1 MADPCCQSLA
11 AAQAGFPCGQAGL
24 REEAAITSFTEAA
37 KAGVSLQGKFGMAE
51 LRADVLVLGAGM
63 VGVSAALHLQQRGRD
78 VILIDRHERA
88 GEETSYGN
96 AGLIECAS
104 VFPYMFPRDLT
115 QIFQY
120 AINRSPQVRYQ
131 FSDLPAFLPWLAR
144 YFLASSKKR
153 ALHSAMAELPL
164 IRRSLI
170 EHQALIAEANVP
182 ELLRRTGWLKLFRSD
197 ATLASAVREFERAR
211 QYGVEGEVLDGKAI
225 ALREPHL
232 SGEFAGAVYL
242 PAPGFVPDPGALA
255 KAYAALFQRKGGR
268 FLIGDARTLEQ
279 RAGGWRL
286 NGPEGAVAAR
296 EVVVALGPWS
306 DLVFGPLGYSIPL
319 GVKRG
324 YHLHLAP
331 RGNAVL
337 HHPVLDSDL
346 GYLLAPMNRGIRLT
360 TGVEFARRDAPPTL
374 VQLQRAL
381 PRAHALFPLGEAV
394 DAKPWMG
401 ARPCLPDMLP
411 VIGRAPR
418 HAGLWFDFGHQHHGL
433 TLGPATGRLLAEM
446 MTGETPFAD
455 PSPFAVE
462 RFG

>member
-1 MADPCCQSLA
+1 
-11 AAQAGFPCGQAGL
+11 
-24 REEAAITSFTEAA
+24 
-37 KAGVSLQGKFGMAE
+37 MAE
-51 LRADVLVLGAGM
+51 LKADVLVLGAGM

-78 VILIDRHERA
+78 VILVDKHERA
-88 GEETSYGN
+88 GEETSFGN
-96 AGLIECAS
+96 GGLIEAAS
-104 VFPYMFPRDLT
+104 VFPYMFPRDFAV
-115 QIFQY
+115 IFRY
-120 AINRSPQVRYQ
+120 AINSAPQVRYQ
-131 FSDLPAFLPWLAR
+131 FSDLPVFLPWLVR
-144 YFLASSKKR
+144 YFLASSPDR

-170 EHQALIAEANVP
+170 EHEALIAEAKVP
-182 ELLRRTGWLKLFRSD
+182 QLLRRTGWIKLFRSD
-197 ATLASAVREFERAR
+197 ATLENAVRDFERTKH
-211 QYGVEGEVLDGKAI
+211 YGVAGEVLDSKAI
-225 ALREPHL
+225 AAREPNL
-232 SGEFAGAVYL
+232 TGEFAGAVYL

-268 FLIGDARTLEQ
+268 FVVGDARTLEQ
-279 RAGGWRL
+279 VAGGWRVAAAT
-286 NGPEGAVAAR
+286 GAAVAR

-306 DLVFGPLGYSIPL
+306 DLVFRPLGYPIPL
-319 GVKRG
+319 SVKRG

-360 TGVEFARRDAPPTL
+360 TGVEFARRDALPTPI
-374 VQLQRAL
+374 QLQRAL
-381 PRAHALFPLGEAV
+381 PRAHALFPLGDPV

-411 VIGRAPR
+411 VIGKAPR

-455 PSPFAVE
+455 PRPFAAE

>member
-1 MADPCCQSLA
+1 
-11 AAQAGFPCGQAGL
+11 
-24 REEAAITSFTEAA
+24 
-37 KAGVSLQGKFGMAE
+37 MAE
-51 LRADVLVLGAGM
+51 LKADVLVLGAGM

-78 VILIDRHERA
+78 VILVDKHERA
-88 GEETSYGN
+88 GEETSFGN
-96 AGLIECAS
+96 GGLIETAS
-104 VFPYMFPRDLT
+104 VFPYMFPRDFAV
-115 QIFQY
+115 IFQY
-120 AINRSPQVRYQ
+120 AINSAPQVRYQ
-131 FSDLPAFLPWLAR
+131 FSDLPVFLPWLVR
-144 YFLASSKKR
+144 YFLASSPDR

-170 EHQALIAEANVP
+170 EHEALIAEAEVP
-182 ELLRRTGWLKLFRSD
+182 DLLRRTGWIKLFRSD
-197 ATLASAVREFERAR
+197 ATLENAVRDFERAR
-211 QYGVEGEVLDGKAI
+211 HYGVAGEVLDSKAI
-225 ALREPHL
+225 AAREPNL
-232 SGEFAGAVYL
+232 TGEFAGAVYF

-268 FLIGDARTLEQ
+268 FVVGDARTLEQ
-279 RAGGWRL
+279 VAGGWRVAAAT
-286 NGPEGAVAAR
+286 GAAVAR

-306 DLVFGPLGYSIPL
+306 DLVFRPLGYSIPL
-319 GVKRG
+319 AVKRG

-346 GYLLAPMNRGIRLT
+346 GYLLAPMSRGIRLT
-360 TGVEFARRDAPPTL
+360 TGVEFARRDALPTPI
-374 VQLQRAL
+374 QLQRAL
-381 PRAHALFPLGEAV
+381 PRAHALFPLGDPV

-411 VIGRAPR
+411 VIGKAPR

-455 PSPFAVE
+455 PRPFAAE